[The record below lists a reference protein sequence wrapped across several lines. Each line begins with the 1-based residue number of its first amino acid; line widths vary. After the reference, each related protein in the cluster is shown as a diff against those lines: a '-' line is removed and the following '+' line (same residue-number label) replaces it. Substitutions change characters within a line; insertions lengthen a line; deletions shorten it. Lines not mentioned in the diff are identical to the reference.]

1 MRMTSPFAVEPLTPQ
16 RRRELTRDH
25 LLKAAAQ
32 VFTERGFH
40 GSNLDEVAAVA
51 GFTKG
56 AVYSNFRNKEDLFL
70 AVLGWIYE
78 QEMAA
83 LRDTLR
89 SSQTPSESRLSDFAD
104 LVRRQG
110 VAAGA
115 DWSVLYEEFHLY
127 ALRNPSAREKLA
139 ELDRQDVQEVARV
152 IENERKRQGLQ
163 PLESATDAARIV
175 IALMRGVGMMRSLDP
190 DLANDDKFL
199 PTVMAFMARGLLTAP
214 EA

>member
-1 MRMTSPFAVEPLTPQ
+1 MASPFAVEPLTPE
-16 RRRELTRDH
+16 RRREMTREH
-25 LLKAAAQ
+25 LLRAAAQ

-40 GSNLDEVAAVA
+40 SATLDEVAAVA

-70 AVLGWIYE
+70 AVLGWIYD
-78 QEMAA
+78 QEMDA
-83 LRDTLR
+83 LRQTLR
-89 SSQTPSESRLSDFAD
+89 SSETPSESRLSDFAD

-127 ALRNPSAREKLA
+127 ALRNAAAREKLA
-139 ELDRQDVQEVARV
+139 ELDRQDIEEVARV
-152 IENERKRQGLQ
+152 IEEERKRLGFR

-175 IALMRGVGMMRSLDP
+175 IALMRGVGMMRCLDP
-190 DLANDDKFL
+190 ELANDEQFL

>member
-1 MRMTSPFAVEPLTPQ
+1 MTSPFAVEPLTPD
-16 RRRELTRDH
+16 RRRELTREH
-25 LLKAAAQ
+25 LLRAAAQ

-40 GSNLDEVAAVA
+40 GATLDEVAAVA

-78 QEMAA
+78 NALEA
-83 LRDTLR
+83 LRETLR
-89 SSQTPSESRLSDFAD
+89 SSQTPSESRLSDFVD
-104 LVRRQG
+104 LISGQG
-110 VAAGA
+110 LGDGA

-127 ALRNPSAREKLA
+127 ALRNPAAREKLA
-139 ELDRQDVQEVARV
+139 ELDRRDVAEVARV
-152 IENERKRQGLQ
+152 IEGEREREGRR

-190 DLANDDKFL
+190 ELADDDEFL
-199 PTVMAFMARGLLTAP
+199 PTVMAFTARGLLSAP

>member
-1 MRMTSPFAVEPLTPQ
+1 MTSPFAVEPLTPQ

-139 ELDRQDVQEVARV
+139 ELDRQDIDEVARV